1 MDTKSS
7 TWKISYDRGPV
18 CQYAQQV
25 GGSLLQCIRRRE
37 EPVMKAVRLFEI
49 DQPPRLVDVPEP
61 TISGPLDVIVR
72 IAGAGVCRTDLHL
85 VEGVFE
91 AVRDKLPFTLG
102 HENAGWIEEV
112 GAGVANLAKG
122 DPVILHPQPSC
133 GFCYACR
140 AGNDMHCTGNA
151 FFPGFDG
158 TDGGYAEY
166 IRTNARAVVKLAP
179 GTDPAS
185 LAPFADAGITA
196 YHAVKRILPQIIP
209 GSTVVVLGVG
219 GLGHFGVQIL
229 KALSCAR
236 VIALDTNP
244 DRLESALRLGADEA
258 FHSALDGGVT
268 AVREATNGEGAH
280 IILDFVG
287 EHGTPDT
294 SLKMLHRGGTYSQIG
309 YGGTLTIRTVDL
321 LLGEY
326 MLLGN
331 IVGTYNDLAELME
344 LNRQGKV
351 KITAQQFPLEDAPQ
365 VLNQLSA
372 GGIEGRAVLLPPGV
386 RAQA

>member
-1 MDTKSS
+1 
-7 TWKISYDRGPV
+7 
-18 CQYAQQV
+18 
-25 GGSLLQCIRRRE
+25 
-37 EPVMKAVRLFEI
+37 MKAVRLFEF
-49 DQPPRLVDVPEP
+49 DKAPRLVEVDEP
-61 TISGPLDVIVR
+61 KLQGPLDVIVR

-91 AVRDKLPFTLG
+91 QVRDKLPYTLG

-112 GAGVANLAKG
+112 GSGVPGLSKG

-133 GFCYACR
+133 GLCRNCR
-140 AGNDMHCTGNA
+140 AGNDMHCTGA
-151 FFPGFDG
+151 SFFPGFDG
-158 TDGGYAEY
+158 TDGGYAELL
-166 IRTNARAVVKLAP
+166 RTNVRAVIKLSP

-196 YHAVKRILPQIIP
+196 YHAVKKLLPRIEP
-209 GSTVVVLGVG
+209 GTTVVVLGVG

-236 VIALDTNP
+236 VIALDTRAE
-244 DRLESALRLGADEA
+244 RLEFARRLGADEA
-258 FHSALDGGVT
+258 FHSALDGGVE
-268 AVREATNGEGAH
+268 AVRQATDGRGAD
-280 IILDFVG
+280 IIFDFVG

-294 SLKMLHRGGTYSQIG
+294 SITMLSRGGTYSQIG

-326 MLLGN
+326 TIVGN

-344 LNRQGKV
+344 LNREGKV
-351 KITAQQFPLEDAPQ
+351 KITAQQFPLENAADVLDA
-365 VLNQLSA
+365 LNA
-372 GGIEGRAVLLPPGV
+372 GRVEGRAVLLPPGV
-386 RAQA
+386 RQGSTQSSAAAVAAR

>member
-1 MDTKSS
+1 
-7 TWKISYDRGPV
+7 
-18 CQYAQQV
+18 
-25 GGSLLQCIRRRE
+25 
-37 EPVMKAVRLFEI
+37 MKAVRLFEI

-91 AVRDKLPFTLG
+91 AVRGRLPFTLG

-112 GAGVANLAKG
+112 GAGVPNLAKG

-133 GFCYACR
+133 GFCAYCR
-140 AGNDMHCTGNA
+140 AGNDMHCTGRS

-196 YHAVKRILPQIIP
+196 YHAVKKILPQIRP
-209 GSTVVVLGVG
+209 GTTVLVVGFG

-229 KALSCAR
+229 KAISCAR
-236 VIALDTNP
+236 VIALDTRAE
-244 DRLESALRLGADEA
+244 RLDFARRLGADEA
-258 FHSALDGGVT
+258 FVSGADGGVN
-268 AVREATNGEGAH
+268 AVREVTGGAGAD

-294 SLKMLHRGGTYSQIG
+294 AMKMLHRGGTYSQIG
-309 YGGTLTIRTVDL
+309 YGGTLTMRTVDL
-321 LLGEY
+321 LLGEFTVV
-326 MLLGN
+326 GN
-331 IVGTYNDLAELME
+331 LVGTYTDLAELME
-344 LNRQGKV
+344 LNHQGKV
-351 KITAQQFPLEDAPQ
+351 EITAQQFPLEDAADVLHALDQGQ
-365 VLNQLSA
+365 V
-372 GGIEGRAVLLPPGV
+372 EGRAVLLPPGV
-386 RAQA
+386 RQAQAGPAPAAATVATSR

>member
-1 MDTKSS
+1 
-7 TWKISYDRGPV
+7 
-18 CQYAQQV
+18 
-25 GGSLLQCIRRRE
+25 
-37 EPVMKAVRLFEI
+37 MKAVRVFQINE
-49 DQPPRLVDVPEP
+49 PPRLVDVAEP

-72 IAGAGVCRTDLHL
+72 IAGAGVCRTDLHI

-91 AVRDKLPFTLG
+91 HVPPVLPFTLG

-112 GAGVANLAKG
+112 GPGVPDLAKG
-122 DPVILHPQPSC
+122 DPVILHPQASC
-133 GFCYACR
+133 GFCRNCR
-140 AGNDMHCTGNA
+140 AGNDMHCTGKA

-166 IRTNARAVVKLAP
+166 LKTSARTVIKLAP

-196 YHAVKRILPQIIP
+196 YHAVKKILPQIIP
-209 GSTVVVLGVG
+209 GTTVVVLGIG

-229 KALSCAR
+229 KALSPAR

-244 DRLESALRLGADEA
+244 DRLDFALRLGADEA
-258 FHSALDGGVT
+258 FHSALDGGVN

-294 SLKMLHRGGTYSQIG
+294 AIKMLHRGGTYSQIG
-309 YGGTLTIRTVDL
+309 YGGTLSIRTVDL

-326 MLLGN
+326 TLLGN

-351 KITAQQFPLEDAPQ
+351 KITAQQFPLEDAPD
-365 VLNQLSA
+365 VLRQLNE
-372 GGIEGRAVLLPPGV
+372 GKVEGRAVLLPPGV
-386 RAQA
+386 RGQQSAVSGQQSAVGAASRG